1 MMSRSK
7 RIFVGITIMFGV
19 TFMAACSGTKPAS
32 NVHQYIDTE
41 TGITLTGLQEP
52 AIFYHASPRLA
63 ANVRDYLYV
72 GPVEMNRMG
81 KLANYL
87 WIAEW
92 STIDRRP
99 GESSVTP
106 VASPFAEVVLFLDG
120 LPMLLQDQ
128 HDKNDRKGV
137 PLKPYSLPVDTINS
151 VYMRVSRDQ
160 LRRIAA
166 AKTMTISVSGID
178 RRRTYKLWSGN
189 PRLFESIIQDPAMQ
203 KDRRLVKTSD

>member
-1 MMSRSK
+1 MMSRKK
-7 RIFVGITIMFGV
+7 RIFVGMTIMFGAM
-19 TFMAACSGTKPAS
+19 FMAACVGTRPAT
-32 NVHQYIDTE
+32 NVHQYLDTE
-41 TGITLTGLQEP
+41 TGITLTSLQEP

-63 ANVRDYLYV
+63 ANARDYLYI

-81 KLANYL
+81 KLAHYL

-92 STIDRRP
+92 STIDRLP
-99 GESSVTP
+99 AKASIAP
-106 VASPFAEVVLFLDG
+106 VAEPLAEVVLILDG
-120 LPMLLQDQ
+120 LPMQPQDQ
-128 HDKNDRKGV
+128 LEKNDRSGI
-137 PLKPYSLPVDTINS
+137 PLKPYSLPVDTMHS

-166 AKTMTISVSGID
+166 AKTVTVSVSGID
-178 RRRTYKLWSGN
+178 RPRAYKLWSGD